1 MENKNYSEYIPYKE
15 LLSDESLQKV
25 NASLSLVEKDRGE
38 LLISDLKL
46 DVHSYIVKQGILRA
60 YINTEDREITFWFP
74 KEGDIVT
81 STYGYFYKRKGYE
94 NFQALESVSL
104 LKIDMEKM
112 RNLYNEN
119 LEIANWSRVITE
131 KEGILSEERH
141 LDYIL
146 RSPEERYQKLLSTQP
161 SLFQRVMLKEIAS
174 YIGVSPV
181 SLSRIRARI

>member
-15 LLSDESLQKV
+15 LLSK
-25 NASLSLVEKDRGE
+25 ASLEQICTCLTLIEMQRGE
-38 LLISDLKL
+38 LLISDMKL
-46 DVHSYIVKQGILRA
+46 DMHSYIVIKGILRG
-60 YINTEDREITFWFP
+60 YVSTYYKEITFWFP

-146 RSPEERYQKLLSTQP
+146 LSPEERYQKLLSTQP

-181 SLSRIRARI
+181 SLSRIRARL

>member
-15 LLSDESLQKV
+15 LLSKGSL
-25 NASLSLVEKDRGE
+25 EKICTCLTLIEMQRGE
-38 LLISDLKL
+38 LLISDMKL
-46 DVHSYIVKQGILRA
+46 DMHSYIVIKGILRG
-60 YINTEDREITFWFP
+60 YVSTYYKEITFWFP

-119 LEIANWSRVITE
+119 LEISKAFVNTT
-131 KEGILSEERH
+131 ILISKSH
-141 LDYIL
+141 A
-146 RSPEERYQKLLSTQP
+146 
-161 SLFQRVMLKEIAS
+161 QRDSFLYWRFAS
-174 YIGVSPV
+174 IIEQNKSKDLISINEWTG
-181 SLSRIRARI
+181 LI